1 MNTPLTKQALSE
13 NALLQLLNWELA
25 AYDECAGCRF
35 TAVEPMRGD
44 EGADGNWADARLES
58 DHPLD
63 LAEHFIARRVVSET
77 RRVFDLA

>member
-1 MNTPLTKQALSE
+1 MNMPLPKQALSE
-13 NALLQLLNWELA
+13 DALLQLLNWELA

-35 TAVEPMRGD
+35 TAVKPICGD
-44 EGADGNWADARLES
+44 EGADGNWADARLEA